1 MVPIG
6 GLGARRDLGRRE
18 AQGRRRTGVWAGPR
32 AGAERRGGVESV
44 AERHPEVLE
53 FIGAR
58 TPVPAMGLMGKSGG
72 STFPLATKPSCFTS
86 GLSSNSSGLG
96 SSEGLTAAHRPALR
110 PATRAPHPQDVLPSA
125 WSPPPSQAASTP
137 PRPTCSLSA
146 FLPRTCPHAPGA
158 RRCGRPRNSTPRG
171 EENHQLPRQEREAQ
185 SGSAPGQMWQVR
197 ATPGCREPLTR
208 VLRRAGFSPA
218 LWGTQCP
225 PSVARG
231 AEPPSLNCL

>member
-1 MVPIG
+1 M
-6 GLGARRDLGRRE
+6 
-18 AQGRRRTGVWAGPR
+18 WAGPR

-44 AERHPEVLE
+44 AERHREVLE

-58 TPVPAMGLMGKSGG
+58 TPVPAMELMGKSGG

-171 EENHQLPRQEREAQ
+171 EKNHQLPEDMNCSRGLDACFTSQVCFSLFPQKLTSLYYRFDRIHRPSQPVRQ
-185 SGSAPGQMWQVR
+185 
-197 ATPGCREPLTR
+197 
-208 VLRRAGFSPA
+208 
-218 LWGTQCP
+218 
-225 PSVARG
+225 
-231 AEPPSLNCL
+231 